1 MNFIKFV
8 HTCKKYSDYELF
20 RGILFQ
26 SHLLSETV
34 FILIFNVLDQN
45 FTLLADKMILRL
57 IDFHSGQKRQLQIKN
72 QKYQD
77 KFQC

>member
-1 MNFIKFV
+1 MNYLEGF
-8 HTCKKYSDYELF
+8 YSKA
-20 RGILFQ
+20 I
-26 SHLLSETV
+26 SSETV